1 MTQEPKTNKRRVEN
15 KYFTGKE
22 SGGKFKPGQATA
34 VRKVKQ
40 KQNKVGEM
48 QAPDSS
54 FSPSAGWLECKV
66 VNIRAKIYE
75 QTFIR

>member
-1 MTQEPKTNKRRVEN
+1 MEN

-22 SGGKFKPGQATA
+22 SCDKIKPGQATG
-34 VRKVKQ
+34 VYKVKQ
-40 KQNKVGEM
+40 NQNDVKKTPH
-48 QAPDSS
+48 PDSS

-75 QTFIR
+75 KVFLLESYNGSQRKW